1 MNFNLFALFAAAL
14 VSAQGSTLQACN
26 GDEWNSQLVNSYYVD
41 KVEGFVTTENIFVK
55 RSKLPAK
62 HRVVGGKY
70 AGDFQYIQDR
80 LTINV
85 DETNNFIK
93 NFPNPK

>member
-1 MNFNLFALFAAAL
+1 MNFNLFAFFFTAF

-26 GDEWNSQLVNSYYVD
+26 GDKWNSQLVNSYYVD
-41 KVEGFVTTENIFVK
+41 KAEGFVTTENIFVK
-55 RSKLPAK
+55 KSKLPAN

-70 AGDFQYIQDR
+70 GGDFQYIQDR

-85 DETNNFIK
+85 DESDKVVSLSCN
-93 NFPNPK
+93 